1 MDGSVSTLAPIFAA
15 VFATHQTHVGFVVGL
30 SAAVGA
36 GISMAFAEALSD
48 TGEQTGRGNPVAR
61 GVVTGIMTFVG
72 GFLHTLPF
80 LIPSL
85 QVALYAAYCVV
96 AFELIVIATIRYRF
110 FKMPFAKSILQV
122 VIGGALVFLAGVL
135 IGGG

>member
-1 MDGSVSTLAPIFAA
+1 
-15 VFATHQTHVGFVVGL
+15 
-30 SAAVGA
+30 
-36 GISMAFAEALSD
+36 
-48 TGEQTGRGNPVAR
+48 
-61 GVVTGIMTFVG
+61 MTFVG

-85 QVALYAAYCVV
+85 QVALYAATQPGIHRRSGQLLR
-96 AFELIVIATIRYRF
+96 ALAGAAASDPELQSLWSEIATIRYRF